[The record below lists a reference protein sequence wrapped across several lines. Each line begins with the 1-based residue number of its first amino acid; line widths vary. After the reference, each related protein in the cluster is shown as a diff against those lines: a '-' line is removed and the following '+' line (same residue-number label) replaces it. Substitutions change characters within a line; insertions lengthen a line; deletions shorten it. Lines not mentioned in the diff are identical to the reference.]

1 MDMNFPHDSV
11 HQASSVPLTL
21 RALDMDILRALACTP
36 VVWRADHSPM
46 VNDAG
51 DPVQMLAAWLSGLV
65 RADRVVRGSFNPHFA
80 DALNRFT
87 PSEQHGQNDV
97 YHCASVNRK
106 ADWLHP
112 GHAQSCSNQAF

>member
-11 HQASSVPLTL
+11 HLADRAPMNL
-21 RALDMDILRALACTP
+21 RALDMDILRALATAP
-36 VVWRADHSPM
+36 VTARAYAPPM
-46 VNDAG
+46 VKAPT
-51 DPVQMLAAWLSGLV
+51 DPVRALAAWLAGQV
-65 RADRVVRGSFNPHFA
+65 KTDQVVPGSFNPHFA

-87 PSEQHGQNDV
+87 PTEQQGQNGV

-112 GHAQSCSNQAF
+112 GLAQSCSHQAF

>member
-11 HQASSVPLTL
+11 HLADRVPVSL
-21 RALDMDILRALACTP
+21 RALDMDILRALASAP
-36 VVWRADHSPM
+36 VPVRLDHAPM
-46 VNDAG
+46 VKDSA
-51 DPVQMLAAWLSGLV
+51 DPVDRLAAWLAGLV
-65 RADRVVRGSFNPHFA
+65 RADRVVPGSFNPHFA

-87 PSEQHGQNDV
+87 PAEQHGQNDV

>member
-11 HQASSVPLTL
+11 HQASRVPVNL
-21 RALDMDILRALACTP
+21 RALDMDILRALAAAP
-36 VVWRADHSPM
+36 VIARPSHPPM
-46 VNDAG
+46 VKDAG
-51 DPVQMLAAWLSGLV
+51 DPVQVLAAWLAGQV
-65 RADRVVRGSFNPHFA
+65 RADRVVPGSFNPHFA
-80 DALNRFT
+80 ALLNRFT
-87 PSEQHGQNDV
+87 PAEQQGENGV

>member
-11 HQASSVPLTL
+11 HQANSVRMNL
-21 RALDMDILRALACTP
+21 RALDMDILRALACAPIVSRPDQT
-36 VVWRADHSPM
+36 PM
-46 VNDAG
+46 VKEAG
-51 DPVQMLAAWLSGLV
+51 DPVRMLAAWLAGRV
-65 RADRVVRGSFNPHFA
+65 RADRVVPGSFNPHFA

-87 PSEQHGQNDV
+87 PAEQHGQNDV